1 MGKIVDTLNWGAPS
15 ELQIGK
21 LSADGTVDNWIDID
35 TPVED
40 SVQLEPTEGELK
52 EARGEGELKEARGEG
67 GVIVSVKKKKNTYKF
82 SFELFKKKGVAFPV
96 ADVDGVIDGFYA
108 MRLVPEDPTTEGIQ
122 FSKSV
127 MSVTE
132 TFNTADGQRKKYV
145 MNVINETDGT
155 STIKPYTKASE

>member
-21 LSADGTVDNWIDID
+21 LSADGSVDNWIDID

-40 SVQLEPTEGELK
+40 SVQLEPT
-52 EARGEGELKEARGEG
+52 EGELKEARGEG